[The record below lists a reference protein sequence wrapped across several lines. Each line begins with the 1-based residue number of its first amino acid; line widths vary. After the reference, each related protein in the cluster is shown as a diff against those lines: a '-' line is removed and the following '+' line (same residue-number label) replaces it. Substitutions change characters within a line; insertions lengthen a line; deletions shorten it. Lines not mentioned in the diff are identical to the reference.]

1 MRMLASLLAAGS
13 LAMLALPAAAQDSD
27 PVRDELRIGANEV
40 TGNNGR
46 VAVNVVAGDSN
57 QQLSDAAIAI
67 GDYAVTVQTTGQFM
81 ARTPDADRTT
91 LLDVGPDAF
100 SNNTGLVSVNLT
112 SGTQNQSANLAALTI
127 GNSGVVS
134 DQMLAQASAPTGP
147 AGLSAEGLDTPN
159 DAIAISESAFGGN
172 SGLVQINLI
181 GGERN
186 SSANTFAL
194 SVSAGG
200 EP

>member
-1 MRMLASLLAAGS
+1 MRAFASLLLAGGLAA
-13 LAMLALPAAAQDSD
+13 LASPALAQDPD
-27 PVRDELRIGANEV
+27 RAQDEVLIGEGEV

-46 VAVNVVAGDSN
+46 VAVNIIAGSGN
-57 QQLSDAAIAI
+57 QQLSGASIAI
-67 GDYAVTVQTTGQFM
+67 GEHAVNVQSAEQYMDRIPG
-81 ARTPDADRTT
+81 ADRST
-91 LLDVGPDAF
+91 LLAIGPGAF
-100 SNNTGLVSVNLT
+100 SNNDGLVSVNLT
-112 SGTQNQSANLAALTI
+112 AGTQNQSANLAALTI

-147 AGLSAEGLDTPN
+147 AGLSAEGLDAPN
-159 DAIAISESAFGGN
+159 DTIAISDSAFAGN
-172 SGLVQINLI
+172 SGLVQMNVI

-194 SVSAGG
+194 NLSAGG